1 MLPVDRWEPCG
12 HEARGSSARLCSRA
26 SDSDFRGTC
35 VGHVRP
41 SGSTGDLVAASPG
54 CARALR
60 HLRQCAEVT
69 SSLETEMGPWEPT
82 ACNLYM
88 TWAQDPIH
96 DVGTG
101 PCIEQHW
108 FSSCLPHARCP
119 GSHGP
124 PLPDCRMG
132 RRGLHPGALSGFRE
146 KRGAGRSA
154 QAWLLPPARATGLKP
169 TTVLWVSTCVA
180 GPGCGTRGLPPLLQL
195 VGSLAAA
202 TQDLVP

>member
-35 VGHVRP
+35 VGRVRP

-88 TWAQDPIH
+88 TWAQDPASSST
-96 DVGTG
+96 GSRPASRTLTAQALTG
-101 PCIEQHW
+101 P
-108 FSSCLPHARCP
+108 
-119 GSHGP
+119 
-124 PLPDCRMG
+124 
-132 RRGLHPGALSGFRE
+132 LS
-146 KRGAGRSA
+146 
-154 QAWLLPPARATGLKP
+154 P
-169 TTVLWVSTCVA
+169 T
-180 GPGCGTRGLPPLLQL
+180 
-195 VGSLAAA
+195 VGWGDEVC
-202 TQDLVP
+202 TPEP